1 MISTVG
7 HAHFDGLAVD
17 AQKELAGFIRW
28 SLVLPLQRAAQVLV
42 CRDIQESCLRVV
54 RCRWPVFAT
63 PEGRAEGHGLAAGRL
78 ALWIVGGASGLR
90 INARERILFHEGLGI
105 DELDGV

>member
-1 MISTVG
+1 MISTIG

-28 SLVLPLQRAAQVLV
+28 LLVFPLQRATQVLMR
-42 CRDIQESCLRVV
+42 RDVQESGLRVV

-63 PEGRAEGHGLAAGRL
+63 PEGRAEGHGLAPGWL

-90 INARERILFHEGLGI
+90 INARERVLF
-105 DELDGV
+105 